1 MVYQIAKDIGA
12 MCVVLKGAVD
22 GIILMGGMAHSE
34 MPVGEIEKWV
44 SFLAPVFVFPGE
56 DEMTALAEGGLRVL
70 LKEEE
75 IRKYSLKV
83 LFETPCSSGRHSL
96 FHPMSCSVEHEVDG
110 VSGSNAT
117 IKKKRKLTKL

>member
-1 MVYQIAKDIGA
+1 MVADGDERAPLILDAMAYQIAKDIGA

-22 GIILMGGMAHSE
+22 GIILTGGMAHSE
-34 MPVGEIEKWV
+34 MLAGAIKKWV

-75 IRKYSLKV
+75 IRKYSDV
-83 LFETPCSSGRHSL
+83 
-96 FHPMSCSVEHEVDG
+96 
-110 VSGSNAT
+110 
-117 IKKKRKLTKL
+117 